1 MLNPIVPADRVLCEM
16 RRLVTPWLI
25 AITMLGMF
33 GSIGSADD
41 APPVTITPTME
52 FDPAH
57 AEKMRAGLDL
67 FKSKVREVLIR
78 SCVDCHGGAEVK
90 SGLDLATRK
99 GLVRGGTHGPSIV
112 VGKSLESNVW
122 RFAAHKQ
129 KPFMPEDGDKLPDE
143 EIDAIAKWIDLGAP
157 YDAPLVENPR
167 NPDAWTS
174 TAITAERRQFWS
186 FLPLQAAA
194 PPQVKR
200 ENWVRNDIDR
210 YILAKQEE
218 KGIVPA
224 EPATKAQLIRRAY
237 FDLLGLPPT
246 PQQIDQFVQDTDPQA
261 YEKLIAKLLD
271 NPAYGERWGRHWLD
285 VARFAESHGFE
296 QDYDRPHAY
305 HFRDFVIQ
313 ALNQDLP
320 YNQFIKWQ
328 LAGDEY
334 EPENPLALMATG
346 FLGAGVY
353 PTQITANEV
362 ERTRYDALDDMAAT
376 IGSGMLGMSIG
387 CARCHDH
394 KFDPIPQADY
404 YRFISTFTTTVRGN
418 VDVDMAPK
426 EYKEAKAKFDTAHA
440 PLQEALK
447 KFEATELPA
456 RFAKWEEAGN
466 VQKVDRNWTLLDFAQ
481 TKSKGGA
488 DFAKQP
494 DGSIRVQGANP
505 DFDTYELSVKVAA
518 RTITAIRLEAMAD
531 APLVK
536 SGPGRAP
543 NGNFDLTDFK
553 LSVVP
558 TEGAA
563 AQVVKLKLA
572 RATFEQPGLAVANA
586 IDDNPKSGWA
596 VDPQFGKDHVAI
608 FELETPLVLAA
619 DGTIQFTLDFQG
631 NNKHNLGRIRLSVS
645 GAASPLPLTSGGI
658 DLAVDSALSTPVA
671 KRTAEQQQTLLRWYS
686 SQDEQWKVLAK
697 AVDDHLAQAPKPKL
711 VPVMICSEGIPAIR
725 HHTQGGDFLPET
737 HFLKRGDCDQKQGVA
752 SPSFLQVLMNS
763 ADAEKHWQQ
772 TPPQGSKTSY
782 RRRAL
787 AEWITDTDQGA
798 GHLLARVIANRL
810 WHLHFGQGIV
820 TTPSDFGVQG
830 QRPTHPELLD
840 YLATQLI
847 KHDWHLKKLHQQIM
861 LSSTYMQANRS
872 PSAEIQAANQA
883 IDPGNQWV
891 WRRAPRRLEAEIVR
905 DNLLA
910 VSGTLDPTM
919 YGPGSLSEAHRRRSI
934 YFTIKR
940 SQLIPMM
947 QLFDQPEPL
956 VSVGGRSS
964 TTIAPQALM
973 LMNHPQVRI
982 YAHAFADRLL
992 AEAGTAT
999 DNKLSLIV
1007 RNGYRTA
1014 IGREPDASELEIGA
1028 QFLQSQSESY
1038 AQEPSKKDQAL
1049 KLAVSDFCQALFG
1062 LNEFVYTE

>member
-1 MLNPIVPADRVLCEM
+1 MQNLRQFHHLSTGVSFRHFALLAVFALLPIAGD
-16 RRLVTPWLI
+16 TLI
-25 AITMLGMF
+25 A
-33 GSIGSADD
+33 AEEN
-41 APPVTITPTME
+41 AAVAITPTME

-57 AEKMRAGLDL
+57 AEKMKAGLEL
-67 FKSKVREVLIR
+67 FKSKVRATLVR
-78 SCVDCHGGAEVK
+78 ACVDCHGGAEVK

-129 KPFMPEDGDKLPDE
+129 KPYMPEGDDRLPQE

-157 YDAPLVENPR
+157 YDAPLVDNPR
-167 NPDAWTS
+167 NPDAWT
-174 TAITAERRQFWS
+174 TVAVTPERRQFWS
-186 FLPLQAAA
+186 FLPLQKAE
-194 PPQVKR
+194 PPAIKR
-200 ENWVRNDIDR
+200 EAWVRNPIDR
-210 YILAKQEE
+210 FILAKQEE
-218 KGIVPA
+218 KGLVPA
-224 EPATKAQLIRRAY
+224 DPANKTQLIRRAY
-237 FDLLGLPPT
+237 FDLIGLPPT
-246 PQQIDQFVQDTDPQA
+246 PAEIDQFVQDTDPQA
-261 YEKLIAKLLD
+261 YEKLLNKLLAH
-271 NPAYGERWGRHWLD
+271 PGYGERWGRHWLD

-320 YNQFIKWQ
+320 YNQFVKWQ

-334 EPENPLALMATG
+334 EPENPLAMMATG

-376 IGSGMLGMSIG
+376 IGSGMLGLSIG

-418 VDVDMAPK
+418 IDIDMDPQG
-426 EYKEAKAKFDTAHA
+426 YKVAKAKFDAEHA
-440 PLQEALK
+440 PLQETLA
-447 KFEATELPA
+447 KFEREELPG
-456 RFAKWEEAGN
+456 RFAQWEAAGN
-466 VQKVDRNWTLLDFAQ
+466 AQKLDRNWTILDFAS
-481 TKSKGGA
+481 TKSKGNA
-488 DFAKQP
+488 DLTKQP
-494 DGSIRVQGANP
+494 DGSLRAEGANP
-505 DFDTYELSVKVAA
+505 DFDTYQLSVKLPA
-518 RTITAIRLEAMAD
+518 RKVTSVRLEAMAD

-553 LSVVP
+553 VLLTPADGS
-558 TEGAA
+558 AA
-563 AQVVKLKLA
+563 TPVKLKSA
-572 RATFEQPGLAVANA
+572 RATFEQPSLAIANA

-596 VDPQFGKDHVAI
+596 VDPQFGKDHIAI
-608 FELETPLVLAA
+608 FELDAPLTVPEGASL
-619 DGTIQFTLDFQG
+619 QFVLDFQG
-631 NNKHNLGRIRLSVS
+631 NNKHNLGRIRLSLS
-645 GAASPLPLTSGGI
+645 SSPEPLPLTSGGI
-658 DLAVDSALSTPVA
+658 DLAVDAALAQPAES
-671 KRTAEQQQTLLRWYS
+671 RTDAQKQTLLRWYAA
-686 SQDEQWKVLAK
+686 QDDGWKALSK
-697 AVDDHLAQAPKPKL
+697 KVDEHLAQAPKPKL
-711 VPVMICSEGIPAIR
+711 VPVMVCSEGIPAIR
-725 HHTQGGDFLPET
+725 HHTQGGDFLNET

-752 SPSFLQVLMNS
+752 TPSFLQVLMPSANS
-763 ADAEKHWQQ
+763 EKHWQVA
-772 TPPQGSKTSY
+772 PPAGSKTSY

-787 AEWITDTDQGA
+787 AEWITDTEQGA

-820 TTPSDFGVQG
+820 ATPSDFGVQG

-840 YLATQLI
+840 YLARYLM
-847 KHDWHLKKLHQQIM
+847 DNGWHLKKLHLHIM
-861 LSSTYMQANRS
+861 LSSTYMQSSQS
-872 PSAEIQAANQA
+872 PTSEIQTANEA
-883 IDPGNQWV
+883 IDPNNQWI
-891 WRRAPRRLEAEIVR
+891 WRRTPRRMEAEIVR

-919 YGPGSLSEAHRRRSI
+919 YGPGSLSETHRRRSI

-956 VSVGGRSS
+956 VSVGGRAS

-992 AEAGTAT
+992 QGVDPNSPEALERIITA
-999 DNKLSLIV
+999 
-1007 RNGYRTA
+1007 GYRTA
-1014 IGREPDASELEIGA
+1014 VGRAPDSSELEIGV
-1028 QFLQSQSESY
+1028 QFLQSQANSY
-1038 AQEPSKKDQAL
+1038 AQNPEKKPQAL